1 MTDDVDM
8 SAFLAPEQKEPV
20 VVTGKAPKKKKNRAK
35 PYDGKGDTELQDMRK
50 QAKSLCNSYEQYRSV
65 SRYKKERLR
74 DWLEQKQF
82 DSDAALHETVFSFA
96 HQAYAFAVDFMTKG
110 GGHVKD
116 RLTNDLTLRT
126 AIEDEGRDMVKY
138 LTNKSK
144 IAFLT
149 VSDTWEGKLE
159 QRSVE
164 KQNEPIQIEEIQEYN
179 GTTGTTEANT
189 NNDETGGDDEFM
201 GEQQQETDTT
211 DYQQVLHMHSGTE
224 EMQETTETVP
234 GDTSG
239 KESYNSH
246 SWETRIRENL
256 SNGEQVVDEPES
268 LEGGL

>member
-20 VVTGKAPKKKKNRAK
+20 VVTGKAPKKKKNRSK
-35 PYDGKGDTELQDMRK
+35 PYDGKGDPELRDMRT

-82 DSDAALHETVFSFA
+82 DSDAQLHETVFSFA
-96 HQAYAFAVDFMTKG
+96 HQAYAYAIDFITKG
-110 GGHVKD
+110 GGVVKD

-159 QRSVE
+159 QRSIE
-164 KQNEPIQIEEIQEYN
+164 KQNEPAVIEEIQEYG
-179 GTTGTTEANT
+179 GTETTETDHN
-189 NNDETGGDDEFM
+189 ETAGNDEFM
-201 GEQQQETDTT
+201 GEQQQETTET

-224 EMQETTETVP
+224 EMQTPVEIISGVDSIETAFNVDLRPER
-234 GDTSG
+234 
-239 KESYNSH
+239 K
-246 SWETRIRENL
+246 WENTPD
-256 SNGEQVVDEPES
+256 GEVAQE
-268 LEGGL
+268 

>member
-1 MTDDVDM
+1 MTDDIDM
-8 SAFLAPEQKEPV
+8 SAFLAEQKEPV

-116 RLTNDLTLRT
+116 RLSNDLTLRT
-126 AIEDEGRDMVKY
+126 AVEDEGRDMVKY

-159 QRSVE
+159 QRSIK
-164 KQNEPIQIEEIQEYN
+164 KQNEPVVIEEIQEYN
-179 GTTGTTEANT
+179 GTTGTTEANA
-189 NNDETGGDDEFM
+189 NNDEAGDDIL
-201 GEQQQETDTT
+201 GEQHADAA
-211 DYQQVLHMHSGTE
+211 YQQVLHMHSGSET
-224 EMQETTETVP
+224 MQEAAETVP
-234 GDTSG
+234 GADQGETASNFDLREEG
-239 KESYNSH
+239 K
-246 SWETRIRENL
+246 WENTL
-256 SNGEQVVDEPES
+256 DGEIAEE
-268 LEGGL
+268 